1 MLQKSKRWKSKKWT
15 DAARDQPCT
24 MRLDG
29 VCNGDT
35 ATTVF
40 AHNNGA
46 GMGMKADDFD
56 GCDCCMDCHSVFDR
70 RVKTYLSQV
79 VIDAAFA
86 RGRLETIKNR
96 LERKIFK

>member
-1 MLQKSKRWKSKKWT
+1 MRDWIKEQTQPDRSQSYYYFTHGNDYNMNLQ
-15 DAARDQPCT
+15 
-24 MRLDG
+24 
-29 VCNGDT
+29 DT

-56 GCDCCMDCHSVFDR
+56 GCDCCMNCHSVLDR
-70 RVKTYLSQV
+70 RVKTYLSQE
-79 VIDAAFA
+79 VIDAAFT